1 MTIIILLVADFILLG
16 IVSFFMVRKVMR
28 ERVLLKG
35 ATTKSQELQQRMYQI
50 QVLQEIN
57 ERIGYTLDTSK
68 IIEIVT
74 GSIGY
79 LLQYET
85 VSFVLFSDPKS
96 IVFKCHV
103 HKTVNH
109 AFISQVKDKMQAATA
124 AICNI
129 DVEFG
134 KIDER
139 MSGAILDDNLDVQ
152 VMSFLN
158 IPVIIDEQLVGMIN
172 ISSSQPGLFGK
183 DEAAVVYTI
192 TNQASFAVSQLQ
204 VVLENE
210 KGKLSGIIAAMTDGV
225 FMVDLDYQL
234 VISNPAV
241 MDLLQLPVGKDVT
254 MFDIVDALA
263 GKVDLRTKIDESIA
277 KSVPVSVPEVLL
289 HDKVM
294 DITLTPVRDKEG
306 VHRGVAVILHDIT
319 TEKSLEKLRQEFT
332 AMMVHELRAPLTA
345 VRWSSEGLL
354 KSLGDAKVHLENAK
368 LADSITTIDL
378 AATNML
384 ELVNDLLDV
393 AKIEA
398 GKFDLNVQEYDLSAS
413 IKDQMKAF
421 EPQAQ
426 AKHLSLNFL
435 GTDKQM
441 AKFDRVRISQV
452 LNNLLSNSIK
462 YTDSGQIDVGLA
474 LDDKAKRLI
483 ISIKDSGIG
492 VSREDL
498 SVLFSKFKQLKS
510 FDSTRKGT
518 GLGLVVSKGIVEAHG
533 GQIWA
538 ESAGENLG
546 STFNFSLPL
555 EPAAKPAA

>member
-1 MTIIILLVADFILLG
+1 MTIVILLIADFVLLG
-16 IVSFFMVRKVMR
+16 IISFFLVRKVMR
-28 ERVLLKG
+28 ERALVKG
-35 ATTKSQELQQRMYQI
+35 VTTKSQELQQRMYQI

-74 GSIGY
+74 GSIGF
-79 LLQYET
+79 LLQYDT
-85 VSFVLFSDPKS
+85 VSFMLFSDPKNV
-96 IVFKCHV
+96 VFKCHV
-103 HKTVNH
+103 HNTVNH
-109 AFISQVKDKMQAATA
+109 AFISQVREKMQAATA
-124 AICNI
+124 AICNENVAF
-129 DVEFG
+129 DKV
-134 KIDER
+134 DER
-139 MSGAILDDNLDVQ
+139 MSGAILDDSLDVQ
-152 VMSFLN
+152 VASFLN
-158 IPVIIDEQLVGMIN
+158 IPVIIEGQLLGMIN
-172 ISSSQPGLFGK
+172 ISSSQAAQFGK
-183 DEAAVVYTI
+183 DQASVVYTI

-234 VISNPAV
+234 VTSNPAV
-241 MDLLQLPVGKDVT
+241 IDLLQLPIGKEVT
-254 MFDIVDALA
+254 TFDIIDSLA
-263 GKVDLRTKIDESIA
+263 GKVDLRTKIDEALA
-277 KSVPVSVPEVLL
+277 KNMPISVSEVLL

-294 DITLTPVRDKEG
+294 DITLTPVRDKAG

-345 VRWSSEGLL
+345 VRWSSEALL
-354 KSLGDAKVHLENAK
+354 KNLDAAKTQLEQAK
-368 LADSITTIDL
+368 LKDSVTTIDL

-398 GKFDLNVQEYDLSAS
+398 GKFDLNLQEYDLAAS
-413 IKDQMKAF
+413 IQEQMKTF
-421 EPQAQ
+421 QPQAE
-426 AKHLSLNFL
+426 AKHLTLNYI
-435 GTDKQM
+435 GPEKQM
-441 AKFDRVRISQV
+441 AQFDRVRIGQV
-452 LNNLLSNSIK
+452 LSNILSNSIK
-462 YTDSGQIDVGLA
+462 YTDSGQIDVHISA
-474 LDDKAKRLI
+474 ETSTKRII
-483 ISIKDSGIG
+483 ISVKDTGMG

-498 SVLFSKFKQLKS
+498 SVLFSKFKQLKGY
-510 FDSTRKGT
+510 DSNRKGT

-546 STFNFSLPL
+546 STFYFSLPL
-555 EPAAKPAA
+555 V

>member
-1 MTIIILLVADFILLG
+1 MTIVILLIADFILLG
-16 IVSFFMVRKVMR
+16 AVAAFYFRRRIQEKAAMDGVTSR
-28 ERVLLKG
+28 
-35 ATTKSQELQQRMYQI
+35 SQEVQQRMYQI

-79 LLQYET
+79 LLEYET
-85 VSFVLFSDPKS
+85 VSFMLYSDPKNV
-96 IVFKCHV
+96 VFKCHV
-103 HKTVNH
+103 HNSVNH
-109 AFISQVKDKMQAATA
+109 AFISQVKEKMQAATS
-124 AICNI
+124 AIC
-129 DVEFG
+129 DQSVVLE

-152 VMSFLN
+152 VMSYLN
-158 IPVIIDEQLVGMIN
+158 IPVIIEDQLLGLIN
-172 ISSSQPGLFGK
+172 ISSSKPNLFGRQQ
-183 DEAAVVYTI
+183 AGVVYTI
-192 TNQASFAVSQLQ
+192 TNQAAFAVAKLQ
-204 VVLENE
+204 EVLENE
-210 KGKLSGIIAAMTDGV
+210 KGKLSGIISAMTDGV
-225 FMVDLDYQL
+225 FMVDLDYNL

-241 MDLLQLPVGKDVT
+241 VDLLQLPVGKPVT
-254 MFDIVDALA
+254 TFDIVDSLA
-263 GKVDLRTKIDESIA
+263 GKVDLRIKIDEALSKNI
-277 KSVPVSVPEVLL
+277 PIDVPEVYL

-294 DITLTPVRDKEG
+294 NITLTPVRDKSG
-306 VHRGVAVILHDIT
+306 VQRGVALILHDVT
-319 TEKSLEKLRQEFT
+319 SEKSLEKLRQEFT

-354 KSLGDAKVHLENAK
+354 KSLSDTKSHLEDAKIK
-368 LADSITTIDL
+368 DSMTTIDL

-398 GKFDLNVQEYDLSAS
+398 GKFDLNVQEYDLVGN
-413 IKDQMKAF
+413 IKDQIKAF
-421 EPQAQ
+421 EPQAT
-426 AKHLSLNFL
+426 ARHLVLNYI
-435 GTDKQM
+435 GPDKQLV
-441 AKFDRVRISQV
+441 KFDRVRISQV
-452 LNNLLSNSIK
+452 LTNLLSNSIK
-462 YTDSGQIDVGLA
+462 YTDSGKIDINVTVE
-474 LDDKAKRLI
+474 DSEEKDKRVI
-483 ISIKDSGIG
+483 ISIKDTGIG

-510 FDSTRKGT
+510 FDQARKGT

-546 STFNFSLPL
+546 STFHFSLPL
-555 EPAAKPAA
+555 

>member
-1 MTIIILLVADFILLG
+1 MTILILLIADFILLG
-16 IVSFFMVRKVMR
+16 IVAFFYFRR
-28 ERVLLKG
+28 RLQERAAMAGVNNR
-35 ATTKSQELQQRMYQI
+35 SQEVQQKMYQV

-85 VSFVLFSDPKS
+85 VSFMVFSDPKNV
-96 IVFKCHV
+96 IFKCHV
-103 HKTVNH
+103 HNSVNH
-109 AFISQVKDKMQAATA
+109 AFISQVKEKMHASTSM
-124 AICNI
+124 ICNEEIII
-129 DVEFG
+129 D

-152 VMSFLN
+152 VMSYLN
-158 IPVIIDEQLVGMIN
+158 IPVIIEGQLLGLIN
-172 ISSSQPGLFGK
+172 ISSSQPNLFGRSQ
-183 DEAAVVYTI
+183 AGIVYTI
-192 TNQASFAVSQLQ
+192 TNQAAFAVSKLQ
-204 VVLENE
+204 EVLENE

-241 MDLLQLPVGKDVT
+241 VDMLQLPVGKAVT
-254 MFDIVDALA
+254 TFDIIDALA
-263 GKVDLRTKIDESIA
+263 GKVDLRTKIDEALA
-277 KSVPVSVPEVLL
+277 KNIPIDVLEVYL

-294 DITLTPVRDKEG
+294 NITLTPVRDKSGE
-306 VHRGVAVILHDIT
+306 HRGVAVILHDVT
-319 TEKSLEKLRQEFT
+319 SEKSLEKLRQEFT

-354 KSLGDAKVHLENAK
+354 KSLSDTKSHLEDAKIK
-368 LADSITTIDL
+368 DSMTTIDL

-398 GKFDLNVQEYDLSAS
+398 GKFDLNVQSYDLVSVIRES
-413 IKDQMKAF
+413 VKTFD
-421 EPQAQ
+421 PQAN
-426 AKHLSLNFL
+426 AKHLSLNYI
-435 GTDKQM
+435 GPEKQM

-452 LNNLLSNSIK
+452 ITNLLSNAIK
-462 YTDSGQIDVGLA
+462 YTDSGQIDVNIEVE
-474 LDDKAKRLI
+474 DKRVV

-492 VSREDL
+492 VSHEDL

-510 FDSTRKGT
+510 FDSSRKGT

-533 GQIWA
+533 GDIWA
-538 ESAGENLG
+538 ESAGESMG
-546 STFNFSLPL
+546 STFHFSLPI
-555 EPAAKPAA
+555 

>member
-1 MTIIILLVADFILLG
+1 MIILSILIADFMLLG
-16 IVSFFMVRKVMR
+16 GVSIFYFRRRMQ
-28 ERVLLKG
+28 ERAAMAGV
-35 ATTKSQELQQRMYQI
+35 TNRSQEVQQRMYQI

-79 LLQYET
+79 LLEYET
-85 VSFVLFSDPKS
+85 VSFMLYSDPKNV
-96 IVFKCHV
+96 VFKCHV
-103 HKTVNH
+103 HNSVNH
-109 AFISQVKDKMQAATA
+109 AFIAQVKEKMNAATSTL
-124 AICNI
+124 CNQE
-129 DVEFG
+129 VTLE

-152 VMSFLN
+152 VMSYLN
-158 IPVIIDEQLVGMIN
+158 VPVIIEGQLLGLIN
-172 ISSSQPGLFGK
+172 VSSSKPNLFGRSQ
-183 DEAAVVYTI
+183 AGVVYTI
-192 TNQASFAVSQLQ
+192 TNQAAFAVSKLQ
-204 VVLENE
+204 EVLENE

-225 FMVDLDYQL
+225 FMVDLDYVL

-241 MDLLQLPVGKDVT
+241 IDMLQLPVGKEAT
-254 MFDIVDALA
+254 TFDIIDSLA
-263 GKVDLRTKIDESIA
+263 GKVDLRTKIDEALA
-277 KSVPVSVPEVLL
+277 KNIPIDVPEVYL

-294 DITLTPVRDKEG
+294 NITLTPVRDKG
-306 VHRGVAVILHDIT
+306 GDHRGVAVILHDVT
-319 TEKSLEKLRQEFT
+319 SEKSLEKLRQEFT

-354 KSLGDAKVHLENAK
+354 KSLGDAKTHLEDAK
-368 LADSITTIDL
+368 IKDSMTTIDL

-398 GKFDLNVQEYDLSAS
+398 GKFDLNAQENDIVAS
-413 IKDQMKAF
+413 LKEAIKTF
-421 EPQAQ
+421 EPQAT
-426 AKHLSLNFL
+426 AKHLVLNYV
-435 GTDKQM
+435 GPEKQL

-452 LNNLLSNSIK
+452 ITNLLSNAVK
-462 YTDSGQIDVGLA
+462 YTDSGNVDLNVTMQE
-474 LDDKAKRLI
+474 KEKRVVV
-483 ISIKDSGIG
+483 SIKDSGIG

-510 FDSTRKGT
+510 FDSSRKGT

-546 STFNFSLPL
+546 STFFFSLPL
-555 EPAAKPAA
+555 

>member
-1 MTIIILLVADFILLG
+1 MTIIILLVADFILFG
-16 IVSFFMVRKVMR
+16 VVSFFMVRKVMQ
-28 ERVLLKG
+28 ERALLKG

-74 GSIGY
+74 GSIGF

-85 VSFVLFSDPKS
+85 VSFILFSDPKN

-103 HKTVNH
+103 HKSVNH
-109 AFISQVKDKMQAATA
+109 AFISQVKEKMQAATA
-124 AICNI
+124 AICNESVTF
-129 DVEFG
+129 DKV
-134 KIDER
+134 DER
-139 MSGAILDDNLDVQ
+139 LSGAILDDNLDVQ

-158 IPVIIDEQLVGMIN
+158 IPVIIDGQLLGMIN
-172 ISSSQPGLFGK
+172 ISSSKPGLFGK
-183 DEAAVVYTI
+183 DQASVVYTI

-225 FMVDLDYQL
+225 FMVDLDFQL

-241 MDLLQLPVGKDVT
+241 VDLLQLPVGKEAT
-254 MFDIVDALA
+254 MFDIIDALA
-263 GKVDLRTKIDESIA
+263 GKVDLRTKIEESKAKNMPIA
-277 KSVPVSVPEVLL
+277 VSEVVLN
-289 HDKVM
+289 DKVM

-368 LADSITTIDL
+368 LEDSITTIDL

-398 GKFDLNVQEYDLSAS
+398 GKFDLNVQEYDLTTS
-413 IKDQMKAF
+413 IKEQMKTF
-421 EPQAQ
+421 EPQAG
-426 AKHLSLNFL
+426 AKHLALNYV
-435 GTDKQM
+435 GPEKQM
-441 AKFDRVRISQV
+441 AKFDRVRIAQV

-462 YTDSGQIDVGLA
+462 YTDSGQIDVGLT
-474 LDDKAKRLI
+474 LDQKANRYV

-518 GLGLVVSKGIVEAHG
+518 GLGLVVSKGIIEAHG

-546 STFNFSLPL
+546 STFYFSLPI
-555 EPAAKPAA
+555 EPVTTPAP

>member
-1 MTIIILLVADFILLG
+1 MTILILLVVDFILLG
-16 IVSFFMVRKVMR
+16 AVAVYYFRRRMQEQAAMAGV
-28 ERVLLKG
+28 
-35 ATTKSQELQQRMYQI
+35 TTRSQEVQQRMYQV
-50 QVLQEIN
+50 QVLQEVN

-79 LLQYET
+79 LLQYDT
-85 VSFVLFSDPKS
+85 VSFMLFSDPEN

-103 HKTVNH
+103 HNSVNH
-109 AFISQVKDKMQAATA
+109 AFISQVKEKLNAGIL
-124 AICNI
+124 AICDQEI
-129 DVEFG
+129 TLE

-139 MSGAILDDNLDVQ
+139 MSGAILDDNLEVQ
-152 VMSFLN
+152 VQSYLN
-158 IPVIIDEQLVGMIN
+158 IPVIIEGQLLGMIN
-172 ISSSQPGLFGK
+172 ISSSLPNQFGK
-183 DEAAVVYTI
+183 QQAGVVYTI
-192 TNQASFAVSQLQ
+192 TNQAAFAVAKLQ
-204 VVLENE
+204 EVLENE

-225 FMVDLDYQL
+225 FMVDLGYDL
-234 VISNPAV
+234 VLSNPAV
-241 MDLLQLPVGKDVT
+241 VDLLQLPVGKEVT
-254 MFDIVDALA
+254 IFDIVDALA
-263 GKVDLRTKIDESIA
+263 GKVDLRTKIDEALA
-277 KSVPVSVPEVLL
+277 KNIPIDVPGVYL

-294 DITLTPVRDKEG
+294 NITLTPVRDKGGEQ
-306 VHRGVAVILHDIT
+306 RGVAIILHDVT
-319 TEKSLEKLRQEFT
+319 SEKSLEKLRQEFT

-354 KSLGDAKVHLENAK
+354 KSLSDTKAHLEDAKIK
-368 LADSITTIDL
+368 DSMKTIDL

-398 GKFDLNVQEYDLSAS
+398 GKFDLNSQEYDLAGS

-421 EPQAQ
+421 EPQAT
-426 AKHLSLNFL
+426 AKHLTLNYI
-435 GTDKQM
+435 GPEKQL

-452 LNNLLSNSIK
+452 LNNLLSNAIK
-462 YTDSGQIDVGLA
+462 YTDSGKIDVNVA
-474 LDDKAKRLI
+474 VEEEDNRVV
-483 ISIKDSGIG
+483 ISIKDTGIG

-510 FDSTRKGT
+510 FDQARKGT

-546 STFNFSLPL
+546 STFHFSLPL
-555 EPAAKPAA
+555 

>member
-1 MTIIILLVADFILLG
+1 MTIIVLLVADFILLG
-16 IVSFFMVRKVMR
+16 IVSFFMVRRVMR
-28 ERVLLKG
+28 ERALAKG

-79 LLQYET
+79 LLEYDT
-85 VSFVLFSDPKS
+85 VSFMLYADPKN

-103 HKTVNH
+103 HNSVNH
-109 AFISQVKDKMQAATA
+109 AFISQVKERMQASTV
-124 AICNI
+124 AICGQEL
-129 DVEFG
+129 VFE
-134 KIDER
+134 KVDER
-139 MSGAILDDNLDVQ
+139 MSGAILDDSLDTQ

-158 IPVIIDEQLVGMIN
+158 IPVIIEGQLLGMIN
-172 ISSSQPGLFGK
+172 ISSSKAGLFGK
-183 DEAAVVYTI
+183 DQAAVVYTI

-234 VISNPAV
+234 VISNPSV
-241 MDLLQLPVGKDVT
+241 VDLLALPVGKEVNT
-254 MFDIVDALA
+254 FDIVDSLA
-263 GKVDLRTKIDESIA
+263 GKVDLRTKIDESLVKNI
-277 KSVPVSVPEVLL
+277 PITVPEILL
-289 HDKVM
+289 HDKVLE
-294 DITLTPVRDKEG
+294 ITLTPVRDKSG
-306 VHRGVAVILHDIT
+306 ANRGVAVIIHDIT

-345 VRWSSEGLL
+345 VRWSSEALL
-354 KSLGDAKVHLENAK
+354 KNLADAKVQLEQAK
-368 LADSITTIDL
+368 LKDSITTIDL

-398 GKFDLNVQEYDLSAS
+398 GKFDLNIQEYDLVSS

-421 EPQAQ
+421 QPQAES
-426 AKHLSLNFL
+426 KRIELNYV
-435 GTDKQM
+435 GPDKLL

-462 YTDSGQIDVGLA
+462 YTDSGDVIVKISA
-474 LDDKAKRLI
+474 EDESKRI
-483 ISIKDSGIG
+483 VVSIKDSGIG
-492 VSREDL
+492 VSHEDL

-510 FDSTRKGT
+510 FDSSRKGT

-546 STFNFSLPL
+546 STFLFSLPL
-555 EPAAKPAA
+555 